1 MAAPSA
7 VSEAATGAGRQAAV
21 LLARDAEAL
30 EEAYDAWAEQYDED
44 LRQLGGGTNVAGS
57 STAAVLMKHA
67 TCESH
72 PRLVDFGCGTG
83 EVRAACGALPCGALP
98 PNPRA
103 RTRARPRPPARPRT
117 GPAHADS
124 PQAGVLLG
132 NEGWTDIVGVDLS
145 QVTMHASARAR
156 VCVYVCACVRVCA
169 CVHAAACTWL
179 RSTPTN
185 CCITHAHTHAHAHAC
200 SRSSESPAEGGAAL

>member
-156 VCVYVCACVRVCA
+156 ARVCMCVRVCVCACVRVCVCA
-169 CVHAAACTWL
+169 CVRVRVCACV
-179 RSTPTN
+179 RV
-185 CCITHAHTHAHAHAC
+185 CVCAC
-200 SRSSESPAEGGAAL
+200 VRVCVCVLACMQQLAPG